1 MVSDSSDSCGC
12 LLISL
17 LHQLFFHLKTP
28 YQDRFAAARNAQV
41 LRAQG
46 DIPLDT
52 EFSQQLEKLR
62 AERAD
67 KNTKKSMK
75 PLFIPGKIIHLVDTS
90 GTENKE
96 TYVPYWASR
105 DEFNQIEISR
115 RMYSD
120 HDVHSLVDILKDIEL
135 GGTNTA
141 SLAFHDKSMMIMQ
154 DDGDDDT
161 AEVDITLFSCCS
173 NPYGKL
179 PLLLAVLTVIAQSLS
194 NSSAGC
200 EFLYSSGPSP
210 QPDYNDGIVNMTWG

>member
-1 MVSDSSDSCGC
+1 MK
-12 LLISL
+12 I
-17 LHQLFFHLKTP
+17 P

-105 DEFNQIEISR
+105 DEFNQIEISK
-115 RMYSD
+115 
-120 HDVHSLVDILKDIEL
+120 V
-135 GGTNTA
+135 
-141 SLAFHDKSMMIMQ
+141 
-154 DDGDDDT
+154 
-161 AEVDITLFSCCS
+161 S
-173 NPYGKL
+173 N
-179 PLLLAVLTVIAQSLS
+179 
-194 NSSAGC
+194 
-200 EFLYSSGPSP
+200 
-210 QPDYNDGIVNMTWG
+210 